1 VVCAFDNSESKW
13 GTKVSGVDIHS
24 PEQLP
29 DIIERDGGK
38 ARIIIASLY
47 RKGISE
53 QLERMG
59 ITEYYIF
66 VDGLKYGK

>member
-1 VVCAFDNSESKW
+1 VF
-13 GTKVSGVDIHS
+13 GVDIRS

-29 DIIERDGGK
+29 SIVERDGEK

-47 RKGISE
+47 HKEISE

-59 ITEYYIF
+59 IEEYYIF
-66 VDGLKYGK
+66 VDGLRYEK